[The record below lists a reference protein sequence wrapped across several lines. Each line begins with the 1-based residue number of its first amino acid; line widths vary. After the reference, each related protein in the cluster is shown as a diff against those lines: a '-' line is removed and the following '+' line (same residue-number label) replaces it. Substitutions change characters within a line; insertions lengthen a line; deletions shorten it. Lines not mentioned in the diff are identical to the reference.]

1 MSVTQADM
9 DARIKE
15 IEDLRATLEALKTQ
29 VTSTDNVET
38 GNALRTIHVDASR
51 APKIPPIARKNLR
64 NWLFQVD
71 ATLRRSG
78 ITNDATKFD
87 YLVMA
92 LDEDA
97 MTCISH
103 IINSEPSYQV
113 MHLSQLNLALL
124 KLMLHLMRPCV
135 DCLKHRLM

>member
-97 MTCISH
+97 IT
-103 IINSEPSYQV
+103 
-113 MHLSQLNLALL
+113 
-124 KLMLHLMRPCV
+124 
-135 DCLKHRLM
+135 